1 MPPRRKPARPSILVA
16 PGVSRARTSLPGP
29 RARAFTALALLSTA
43 LLLLLHFAASRGS
56 PLSSARSRGSPLSDS
71 DSAKNK
77 TESREGIC
85 EHLQST
91 APHNATGNEALITE
105 VPIFGCICFSPL
117 LMSETPPQMTLKG
130 DGSIKRGCLLKDSV
144 WCGVLMIVPAVDV
157 WMNCSSG

>member
-105 VPIFGCICFSPL
+105 
-117 LMSETPPQMTLKG
+117 
-130 DGSIKRGCLLKDSV
+130 DDIKRRWKYKERMFVEGFSLV
-144 WCGVLMIVPAVDV
+144 WCADDCP
-157 WMNCSSG
+157 CC